1 MKANVGSTDKTIRI
15 ILGVVLLIVGFSVQM
30 SAGLKTVVFVIS
42 GIALVTA
49 FINFCPLWAALGINT
64 KKEK

>member
-1 MKANVGSTDKTIRI
+1 MKANVGSVDKTLRI
-15 ILGVVLLIVGFSVQM
+15 VIGVVLLIIGFSVPM

-49 FINFCPLWAALGINT
+49 FVSFCPLWAILGINT
-64 KKEK
+64 KKGK

>member
-15 ILGVVLLIVGFSVQM
+15 VLGVVLLIVGFSVPM
-30 SAGLKTVVFVIS
+30 SAGLKTVVFVLS

-49 FINFCPLWAALGINT
+49 FISFCPLWAVLGINT
-64 KKEK
+64 KKGE